1 MTRTKWT
8 LMLGIGILFA
18 AWAASPAIAQAK
30 DDSYQWSAELVAF
43 DEASRTVT
51 FKTMAVGD
59 AIQQA
64 ASLKAGDKV
73 LLTWSGFDRH
83 ASAINGVRRYEG
95 TVNPDSRFAFPAEFV
110 SFTANTYLTFKAQ
123 VPADAMTRLKAIKPG
138 QWVTA
143 TSRHGAHSS
152 SEPITAIRGYND
164 LDTARS

>member
-1 MTRTKWT
+1 VI
-8 LMLGIGILFA
+8 GVGILFA

-30 DDSYQWSAELVAF
+30 DDSYQWSAELVAL
-43 DEASRTVT
+43 DEVGRTVT

-64 ASLKAGDKV
+64 TSLKPADKV
-73 LLTWSGFDRH
+73 LLTWSGFDKY

-95 TVNPDSRFAFPAEFV
+95 TVKPDSRFAFPAEFV

-123 VPADAMTRLKAIKPG
+123 VPPDAMTRLKGIKLG

-143 TSRHGAHSS
+143 TSQHGAHAS

-164 LDTARS
+164 LDTAKS